1 MTGPKIVW
9 REVPHWVLA
18 GLTLA
23 AFVVA
28 LGGLL

>member
-1 MTGPKIVW
+1 MTRPKIAW
-9 REVPHWVLA
+9 REVPHWVMA
-18 GLTLA
+18 GLALA